1 MIERKQGRRSAQD
14 AVKTK
19 GEILRV
25 AANMFC
31 ELGYER
37 VSLRSISEQ
46 AGVSHS
52 LIRHHFGSKEKIW
65 YAISDGLQEYMENYI
80 QTIIS
85 NMPKHLP
92 ANEKMYIFAVRLLAQ
107 LLINKRPIQLI
118 ADAVRQED
126 ALFDYFVDQS
136 GKIQTAIDDIAEDY
150 NREYPDTPIKVWE
163 IKWQMIMYA
172 HGAASLMPF
181 LEQTWSD
188 ETTDVDQCLLNHW
201 QMFNQI
207 MQQRLQIKSDQTLNP
222 QKLSDLVYA
231 TECDK

>member
-19 GEILRV
+19 GEILKV

-37 VSLRSISEQ
+37 VSLRQISEQ

-65 YAISDGLQEYMENYI
+65 YAISDCLQEFMTGYI
-80 QTIIS
+80 HTIIE
-85 NMPKHLP
+85 NMPDKLP
-92 ANEKMYIFAVRLLAQ
+92 ANEKMYVFAVRLLAHM
-107 LLINKRPIQLI
+107 LMNKQPIQLI

-136 GKIQTAIDDIAEDY
+136 GKIQTVVDAIADEY
-150 NREYPDTPIKVWE
+150 NQEHPESPIKVWE

-172 HGAASLMPF
+172 HGAASLSPF
-181 LEQTWSD
+181 LLQTWSD
-188 ETTDVDQCLLNHW
+188 ETNDIDQCLLNHW
-201 QMFNQI
+201 QMFNRI
-207 MQQRLQIKSDQTLNP
+207 MAHRLQVAPSKVLQPNSVAE
-222 QKLSDLVYA
+222 LVYYS
-231 TECDK
+231 ECAL

>member
-25 AANMFC
+25 AADMFC

-37 VSLRSISEQ
+37 VSLRQISER

-65 YAISDGLQEYMENYI
+65 YAISDALQEFMTNYI
-80 QTIIS
+80 HTIIE
-85 NMPKHLP
+85 NMPDKIP
-92 ANEKMYIFAVRLLAQ
+92 ANEKMYIFAVRLLAHM
-107 LLINKRPIQLI
+107 LISKQPIQLI

-136 GKIQTAIDDIAEDY
+136 GKIQTAVDAIADDY
-150 NREYPDTPIKVWE
+150 NREHPQTPIKVWE

-172 HGAASLMPF
+172 HGAASLSPF
-181 LEQTWSD
+181 LLQTWSD
-188 ETTDVDQCLLNHW
+188 ETDDIDQCLLNHW
-201 QMFNQI
+201 QMFNKI
-207 MQQRLQIKSDQTLNP
+207 MAHRLQVDESKILAPKTVVE
-222 QKLSDLVYA
+222 LVYA
-231 TECDK
+231 AECRL

>member
-65 YAISDGLQEYMENYI
+65 YAISDGLQEYMVNYI
-80 QTIIS
+80 QTIIE
-85 NMPKHLP
+85 NMPKNIP

-107 LLINKRPIQLI
+107 MLTNKRPIQLI

-136 GKIQTAIDDIAEDY
+136 GKIQTAVDDIADEY
-150 NREYPDTPIKVWE
+150 NREHPHTPIKVWE

-172 HGAASLMPF
+172 HGAASLLPF

-188 ETTDVDQCLLNHW
+188 ETKDVDQCLLNHW

-207 MQQRLQIKSDQTLNP
+207 MIQRLQINSEQI
-222 QKLSDLVYA
+222 LSPKQLSELVYE
-231 TECDK
+231 TDCE

>member
-19 GEILRV
+19 ADILRV

-37 VSLRSISEQ
+37 VSLRQISER

-65 YAISDGLQEYMENYI
+65 YAISDCLQEFMIGYI
-80 QTIIS
+80 HTIIE
-85 NMPKHLP
+85 NMPHKLP
-92 ANEKMYIFAVRLLAQ
+92 ANEKMYIFAVRLLAHMLVSKQ
-107 LLINKRPIQLI
+107 PIQLI

-126 ALFDYFVDQS
+126 ALLDYFVDKS
-136 GKIQTAIDDIAEDY
+136 GKIQAVVDAIADEY
-150 NREYPDTPIKVWE
+150 NQEHPQTPINVWE

-172 HGAASLMPF
+172 HGAASLTPF
-181 LEQTWSD
+181 MLQTWAE
-188 ETTDVDQCLLNHW
+188 ETDDIEQCLLNHW
-201 QMFNQI
+201 QMFNKI
-207 MQQRLQIKSDQTLNP
+207 MAHRLQVDPDKVLNP
-222 QKLSDLVYA
+222 KSISELVYA
-231 TECDK
+231 KECAL

>member
-31 ELGYER
+31 TLGYER
-37 VSLRSISEQ
+37 VSLRNISEQ

-65 YAISDGLQEYMENYI
+65 YAISDCLQEFMIGYI
-80 QTIIS
+80 RTIID
-85 NMPKHLP
+85 NMPEKLP
-92 ANEKMYIFAVRLLAQ
+92 ANEKMYIFAVRLLAHM
-107 LLINKRPIQLI
+107 LMNKQPIQLI

-136 GKIQTAIDDIAEDY
+136 GEIQAVVDTIADEY
-150 NREYPDTPIKVWE
+150 NQKHPDTPIKVWE

-172 HGAASLMPF
+172 HGAASMAPF
-181 LEQTWSD
+181 LLQTWSE
-188 ETTDVDQCLLNHW
+188 ETNDIDQCLLNHW

-207 MQQRLQIKSDQTLNP
+207 MAHRLQIPVEKRLIPNTVAE
-222 QKLSDLVYA
+222 LVYPC
-231 TECDK
+231 ECAL